1 MKEVNGLNLS
11 FDGASIQG
19 ISVIIIHP
27 YGHQQ
32 SCLQYK
38 WLVNSILTSYL
49 NTSCYAMFM
58 CYTEYMHDG
67 CTMAPLRALL
77 CYNDDMCL
85 IFQHRATYHFYK
97 SKLEDALKSGKSE
110 GNVFGED
117 GRNA

>member
-1 MKEVNGLNLS
+1 MSIKSTENEKIMTRLVKVNGLLNLS

-27 YGHQQ
+27 YAHQQ

-85 IFQHRATYHFYK
+85 IFQHRGCL
-97 SKLEDALKSGKSE
+97 SLL
-110 GNVFGED
+110 
-117 GRNA
+117 